1 MFGSEAKKAFTY
13 LDIQLIQNDDFSLNI
28 NQNSYI
34 DCISEIKLSNERLKE
49 ENILLSN
56 EKKKHHI
63 EML

>member
-56 EKKKHHI
+56 EGKNI
-63 EML
+63 I

>member
-1 MFGSEAKKAFTY
+1 MFGSEAKKSFQY

-56 EKKKHHI
+56 EGKNI
-63 EML
+63 I

>member
-1 MFGSEAKKAFTY
+1 MFGSEAKKSFQY

-28 NQNSYI
+28 DQNSYI

-56 EKKKHHI
+56 EGKNI
-63 EML
+63 I

>member
-49 ENILLSN
+49 ENILLPN
-56 EKKKHHI
+56 EKKNI
-63 EML
+63 I

>member
-56 EKKKHHI
+56 EKKNI
-63 EML
+63 I